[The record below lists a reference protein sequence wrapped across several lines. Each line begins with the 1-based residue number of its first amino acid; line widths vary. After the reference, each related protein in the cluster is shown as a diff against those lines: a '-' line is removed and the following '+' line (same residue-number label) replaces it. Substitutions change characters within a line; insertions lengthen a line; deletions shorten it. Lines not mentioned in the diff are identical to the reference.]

1 MAMADGDDTANVYP
15 EDQQRICVRC
25 LASYHFSV
33 QTLIKEFTSNDPTTR
48 SVVLLL
54 QLLPTK
60 ASTLNM
66 LESSFS
72 STFFIIIGMN
82 QVSPTSNLE

>member
-33 QTLIKEFTSNDPTTR
+33 QTLIKEFTTSMLFFPNCCP
-48 SVVLLL
+48 
-54 QLLPTK
+54 
-60 ASTLNM
+60 TLNM
-66 LESSFS
+66 LQSSFS
-72 STFFIIIGMN
+72 LTFFLL
-82 QVSPTSNLE
+82 Q